1 MNLYRELATPGRG
14 RKLFA
19 PCCNGLLTQYRELE
33 NPRKGTV
40 EYIRGS
46 LIEEQLRKV
55 KRGVWM
61 GYLYVCEQGASIGI
75 ADNRFQVKYR
85 DGMIKSIPAE
95 TLEVIE
101 VFGKVQITTQCR
113 SECLRR
119 GVNIL

>member
-1 MNLYRELATPGRG
+1 M
-14 RKLFA
+14 
-19 PCCNGLLTQYRELE
+19 
-33 NPRKGTV
+33 

-85 DGMIKSIPAE
+85 DGMIKRNEKYVSRIGYSKKHRAGYG
-95 TLEVIE
+95 I
-101 VFGKVQITTQCR
+101 
-113 SECLRR
+113 
-119 GVNIL
+119 